1 MMRISHAARLAL
13 AVALL
18 ALVSVSAL
26 AAQTSTPI
34 PTKKPVVQV
43 NLKVNEPY
51 YLDAFKADLDRIESG
66 INSLSA
72 QGVKLASKDKLA
84 VLLDQIDT
92 ILFRQYCDDQGIKV
106 SDSDV
111 ANQIASYRTSLGP
124 GATDAMVESSLRR
137 NGVFTDVK
145 TYIKQDL
152 LFTAYLR
159 AKKADDVKA
168 LSNPGP
174 ADVLKAYDDM
184 KFNLRRPTSY
194 RFTML
199 HASIQG
205 KSDDDKKKIGDMMR
219 GIADKLKVNPN
230 DFDAYLA
237 KGALDAKGSGYQTM
251 MDLVIAKTEESKK
264 QYSALYDTIFKLKEG
279 EVSDLV
285 ADDTGYSI
293 VRAGD
298 LLPEKQLLLDDPILG
313 LTDPKASQANPSA
326 TVLALVVNEVQTT
339 KYAELQKSTRDTLL
353 AQLRKQA
360 TITVS
365 LSNLAGILENTEIS
379 ALKALQGSGGY
390 NLVLQ

>member
-1 MMRISHAARLAL
+1 MRISHAARLAL